1 MPWWLILARA
11 TMLTLFLWSTT
22 SDLSNLWMAEP
33 SLMLIS
39 SWDADTGTGLKAG
52 SLNVTFTTSKL
63 WRSETCI
70 EISIYAFDYRET
82 DEELGFMEAVHTC
95 IGYHYS
101 KTPFQGLIPVGRLRC
116 IRNRFK
122 STSGDD
128 VCGRFF
134 RVNAIKD
141 NRGVWRE
148 HPSGQR
154 VEFHH
159 YPEFDPLHGSAGD
172 TLIWDAFLNRLYID
186 DQHDHYNAMCYR
198 DYENGMLLSP

>member
-1 MPWWLILARA
+1 MKQNIFKHTPI
-11 TMLTLFLWSTT
+11 F
-22 SDLSNLWMAEP
+22 
-33 SLMLIS
+33 
-39 SWDADTGTGLKAG
+39 
-52 SLNVTFTTSKL
+52 
-63 WRSETCI
+63 
-70 EISIYAFDYRET
+70 RET

-198 DYENGMLLSP
+198 DYENGIKSLPSSQTTLFTLSTFQIVKDAVVMKMAGLVPTLEIA